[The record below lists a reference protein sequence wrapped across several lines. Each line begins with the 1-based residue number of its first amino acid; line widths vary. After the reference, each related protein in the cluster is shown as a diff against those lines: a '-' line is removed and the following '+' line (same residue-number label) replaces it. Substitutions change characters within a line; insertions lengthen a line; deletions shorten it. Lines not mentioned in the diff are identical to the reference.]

1 MKKIE
6 DLMRILDKIDK
17 RLGFQALI
25 ENKRKS
31 IAAEN
36 IKGLLNIK
44 IKETF
49 EDFISKIDDFSA
61 GKDEENPKKIE
72 DLKNMKDLEKIL
84 EKINKRLGF
93 QALIEIL

>member
-1 MKKIE
+1 
-6 DLMRILDKIDK
+6 MRILDKIDK

-36 IKGLLNIK
+36 IKDLLNIK

-61 GKDEENPKKIE
+61 GKEEENLKEIENLKKAE
-72 DLKNMKDLEKIL
+72 DLEKIL